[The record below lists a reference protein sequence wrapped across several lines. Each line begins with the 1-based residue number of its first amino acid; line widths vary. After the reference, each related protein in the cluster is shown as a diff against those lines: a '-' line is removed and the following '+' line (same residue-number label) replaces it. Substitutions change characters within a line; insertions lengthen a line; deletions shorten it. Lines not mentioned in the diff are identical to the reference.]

1 MDLDFIAHY
10 VLPPLLGAIAGYG
23 ASWANWGVEKRRARL
38 ARRMQLVDEWHKA
51 LATCRAE
58 RDNFRDFT
66 ETQAYGSL
74 KPYLSDDLRRGLEQG
89 RTFYTDP
96 APWCYIADAINK
108 VERDWKLS

>member
-1 MDLDFIAHY
+1 MDLDFISQY

-38 ARRMQLVDEWHKA
+38 ARRMQLVDAWHKA
-51 LATCRAE
+51 LAFHRAE
-58 RDNFRDFT
+58 GDGLRDFT
-66 ETQAYGSL
+66 ESEAYGSL
-74 KPYLSDDLRRGLEQG
+74 RPYLSDDLKQGLELG

-96 APWCYIADAINK
+96 GPWCYIVDAINK